1 MMIPE
6 IRIQSSMLLFNSIS
20 ENEKKAWASD
30 ISQEVIT
37 FPEIE
42 DYTIELQKTW
52 EEHAREVLEAMINLY
67 GVEFKKNIIDIYVTP
82 WNKSISNPLILN
94 PSRPPEIHIDTLMHE
109 LLHVLFTDNTSFS
122 MHDINQETK
131 LIDEWRSMFGS
142 ELEWKTLVHIPV
154 HAGLKAI
161 FLDTLNAP
169 ERLERDILRH
179 QNNPDYRKAW
189 EYVEENDFVAI
200 NTQLKEL
207 YHRLL
212 KKL

>member
-1 MMIPE
+1 MIPE

-20 ENEKKAWASD
+20 ENEKKAWTSD

-42 DYTIELQKTW
+42 AYTIELQEAW
-52 EEHAREVLEAMINLY
+52 EKHGREILEAMVNLY
-67 GVEFKKNIIDIYVTP
+67 GVEFRKNIIDVYVAP

-94 PSRPPEIHIDTLMHE
+94 PSRLPEIHIETVIHE

-122 MHDINQETK
+122 MHDKNQETK

-142 ELEWKTLVHIPV
+142 DLEWKTLVHIPV
-154 HAGLKAI
+154 HGGLKAI

-179 QNNPDYRKAW
+179 QNNPDYKKAW
-189 EYVEENDFVAI
+189 EYVEENDYNVI
-200 NTQLKEL
+200 NKQLKDL
-207 YHRLL
+207 YKGLA
-212 KKL
+212 K